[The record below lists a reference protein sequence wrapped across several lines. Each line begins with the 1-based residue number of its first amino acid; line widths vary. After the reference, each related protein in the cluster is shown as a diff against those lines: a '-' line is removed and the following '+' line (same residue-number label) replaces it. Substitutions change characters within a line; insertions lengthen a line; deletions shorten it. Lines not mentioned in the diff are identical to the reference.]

1 MARQRRMAR
10 AKAPRMAPTAMK
22 TVPSGRVE
30 WFMKGALRVGGMVG
44 GGYAGI
50 SVLTVLE
57 RVGKSVGRTTVGV
70 LVLRPGS
77 GGALVDDDRD
87 DTVRDDVCCAEL
99 VEVVRVCCGW
109 LG

>member
-70 LVLRPGS
+70 
-77 GGALVDDDRD
+77 VDDDRD